1 MEFLLFII
9 AVILFIPLTVLNL
22 IVVIT
27 KYSFK
32 WKVIKNYFL
41 ETAIDI
47 DRFGNRNFRT
57 LLNTTL
63 ITKDGYKFG
72 DYRETISSALGK
84 NKLKNT
90 LTKTGKALCAILD
103 FLDKDHCI
111 KSIRNYEKNKTIFS

>member
-57 LLNTTL
+57 LL
-63 ITKDGYKFG
+63 TKDGYKFG

>member
-1 MEFLLFII
+1 MEFLLFLI
-9 AVILFIPLTVLNL
+9 AIILFIPLTILNL
-22 IVVIT
+22 IVVIS

-57 LLNTTL
+57 LFNTGL
-63 ITKDGYKFG
+63 IKKQGYQFG
-72 DYRETISSALGK
+72 DYRETISSVLGK

-103 FLDKDHCI
+103 FLDKNHCI
-111 KSIRNYEKNKTIFS
+111 KSIQEL